1 MSKNYK
7 TLFVTGSKGF
17 IGKNLV
23 EFFENE
29 YEILSPNHRE
39 LDLLGQDEVNRF
51 FDTNEIDYV
60 IHCAS
65 VGGNR
70 KYDDTAE
77 VIEKNVRMFFNL
89 AENNK
94 LFEKMIN
101 LGTGA
106 EYSKCFMKPN
116 IEESEIGKFIPEDYY
131 GFSKYIISKNIKNTS
146 NIYCLRLF
154 GVFGPYEDYSYKF
167 ISNSILKNFLKLP
180 ITIMQNVYFDWL
192 YIDDLMSIIKYFLS
206 NNPSE
211 NIYNVTSGNTTDI
224 LSIAKI
230 INNLSD
236 FESQIEVVNKGLNRE
251 YSGSNRKLSDEI
263 GKYEFSKME
272 NSIKRLMDYYRLNMD
287 KLDLTIIKDDPYASK
302 CKIN

>member
-1 MSKNYK
+1 MSKNSK
-7 TLFVTGSKGF
+7 TVFVTGSKGF
-17 IGKNLV
+17 IGKNTV
-23 EFFENE
+23 DFFENE
-29 YEILSPNHRE
+29 YDILAPNHRE
-39 LDLLGQDEVNRF
+39 LDLLCQDGVNKF

-70 KYDDTAE
+70 KYDDTPE

-94 LFEKMIN
+94 NFEKMIN

-106 EYSKCFMKPN
+106 EYSKCFMEPN
-116 IEESEIGKFIPEDYY
+116 IEENEIGKFIPEDYY
-131 GFSKYIISKNIKNTS
+131 GFSKYIISKNIVNTS

-180 ITIMQNVYFDWL
+180 IIIMQNVHFDWL
-192 YIDDLMSIIKYFLS
+192 YIDDLMSIMKYFLS
-206 NNPSE
+206 NNPAE
-211 NIYNVTSGNTTDI
+211 NIYNVTSGKTTDI
-224 LSIAKI
+224 VSIAKI
-230 INNLSD
+230 INNLAD
-236 FESQIEVVNKGLNRE
+236 FESQINIRNKGLNRE
-251 YSGSNRKLSDEI
+251 YSGSNRKLLDEI
-263 GKYEFSKME
+263 GEYEFIKIE
-272 NSIKRLMDYYRLNMD
+272 DSIKKLMDYYKLNMD
-287 KLDLTIIKDDPYASK
+287 KLDLKIVKEDPYASK